1 LYLSIPCKEGNES
14 IEDILVE
21 PNPFSGS
28 ILISLGESLIGS
40 KLTLFDVTGK
50 VVYDSFVNESTLR
63 LGEDLIPG
71 VYMLMISNSNVV
83 ETKRII
89 KI

>member
-1 LYLSIPCKEGNES
+1 ML
-14 IEDILVE
+14 
-21 PNPFSGS
+21 
-28 ILISLGESLIGS
+28 SLGESLIGS
-40 KLTLFDVTGK
+40 KLTIYDVSGK

-71 VYMLMISNSNVV
+71 VYMLVISNSNII